1 MKKMERRCGVTFFF
15 AEIRV
20 LREIEFENSWGR
32 LIAPFTVLLFPF
44 FFFLFFLISRIISF
58 VLLRNDFTERER
70 ERNKTFDPD

>member
-1 MKKMERRCGVTFFF
+1 MERRCGVTFFF

-44 FFFLFFLISRIISF
+44 SFFFVFFNLENNF
-58 VLLRNDFTERER
+58 VRVIE
-70 ERNKTFDPD
+70 K